1 MQRHTFYLR
10 RGSQRCTLRH
20 VMPLYN
26 VYSLFTNLCYNF
38 HSNVIGG
45 EPIAIPG
52 TFPDTVLLSS
62 LTPKFNKSFILA
74 INTNTSAGKPTLRH
88 HVAHF
93 CPNLDIARVCI
104 RKCMKYGT
112 SAFCG
117 KDHICYCGHR
127 YGNFDSSG
135 EVNVELDPEPNPY
148 EDLYTEFFGP
158 KTKPP
163 TTTTKRTPL
172 SPPSP
177 PTTTPSTTTT
187 TTEDPRALVLL
198 EVYEKFDTC
207 LLRLSENFSV
217 VAWSL
222 KMCPVYSNKLT
233 PYYMRLITQNG
244 EKWVYIVLG
253 ISAYSFGDR
262 RHIIEWI
269 PADPTTASNYSECA
283 VVAGYRGSD
292 GAPQIIIR
300 AIVNN
305 ALVPGNM
312 PKKNDNGYIGWE
324 GEVHAAKTFELC
336 CVKDETKISW
346 KRFDGQL
353 PERAIE
359 GGYTADGVKLYIGRA
374 AVRGALT
381 PGALKPLKK
390 NTILYSY
397 CYKKATSPC
406 ILEGVGSLNG
416 LTSPALGEA
425 RRSVNFLL
433 TKSQHVPTPPFRVGA
448 LVNPLASSQLW
459 TRNQPYW
466 VTFYLN
472 YNNYNTFQTYA
483 DCLVGRV
490 VASATTGQG
499 VSGSIPGSGEVL
511 LGFFRF
517 FESFSVVARS
527 LEMCPVYGNRLTTT
541 WDLQHKL

>member
-1 MQRHTFYLR
+1 MSPKCVHVDRMVNCIFLFV
-10 RGSQRCTLRH
+10 TLSTVNKMNAAETAATLVPETTVTTEGPVEEYNDTNMSYNASAIH
-20 VMPLYN
+20 VTTKNATNEGYN
-26 VYSLFTNLCYNF
+26 ALIN
-38 HSNVIGG
+38 
-45 EPIAIPG
+45 
-52 TFPDTVLLSS
+52 S

-177 PTTTPSTTTT
+177 PTTTPTTTTT
-187 TTEDPRALVLL
+187 TTEDPRAL
-198 EVYEKFDTC
+198 D
-207 LLRLSENFSV
+207 
-217 VAWSL
+217 
-222 KMCPVYSNKLT
+222 
-233 PYYMRLITQNG
+233 
-244 EKWVYIVLG
+244 
-253 ISAYSFGDR
+253 
-262 RHIIEWI
+262 IIEWI

-346 KRFDGQL
+346 KRFIDGQL

-381 PGALKPLKK
+381 PGAVHPDDK
-390 NTILYSY
+390 TIQLVSR
-397 CYKKATSPC
+397 
-406 ILEGVGSLNG
+406 
-416 LTSPALGEA
+416 GEA
-425 RRSVNFLL
+425 ITYEEYDVLCRVN
-433 TKSQHVPTPPFRVGA
+433 
-448 LVNPLASSQLW
+448 
-459 TRNQPYW
+459 
-466 VTFYLN
+466 
-472 YNNYNTFQTYA
+472 
-483 DCLVGRV
+483 
-490 VASATTGQG
+490 
-499 VSGSIPGSGEVL
+499 
-511 LGFFRF
+511 
-517 FESFSVVARS
+517 
-527 LEMCPVYGNRLTTT
+527 
-541 WDLQHKL
+541 